1 MNVPDLPTTRAAAFF
16 DVDGTLVG
24 RHIVHHYIY
33 IRRRMLPALVRPLW
47 TGAFYLKAPY
57 YLMLDKLSR
66 TRLNV
71 VFYRNY
77 AGLGSEAVRSFVQDN
92 FEHVIRP
99 HLFKEGFECVA
110 EHRRAGRRVV
120 LVTGS
125 IDFIMAPLARF
136 LDADEVLA
144 PKLIERDGRFTGELD
159 GPPVGSEEKA
169 RRISAYAKANGL
181 HLASSFAYG
190 DSIAD
195 LPMLQE
201 VGHPHAINPDKSLEQ
216 AARRQGWPA
225 QRWVQPMS
233 NGDQIA
239 DCPGAPGRIAD

>member
-1 MNVPDLPTTRAAAFF
+1 MLRTENISGSAAFF
-16 DVDGTLVG
+16 DVDGTLVD

-33 IRRRMLPALVRPLW
+33 LRRRMLPPLLRSLW
-47 TGAFYLKAPY
+47 TAAFYLKAPY
-57 YLMLDKLSR
+57 YLALDKVSR

-77 AGLGSEAVRSFVQDN
+77 AGLCGDAVRSYVQDN

-99 HLFKEGFECVA
+99 HIFKEGYDCVVG
-110 EHRRAGRRVV
+110 HRRAGRRVV

-125 IDFIMAPLARF
+125 IDFIMTPLAQY
-136 LDADEVLA
+136 LGADEVLA

-169 RRISAYAKANGL
+169 RRVNAYAQANGL
-181 HLASSFAYG
+181 DLASSYAYG

-195 LPMLQE
+195 LPMLQN
-201 VGHPHAINPDKSLEQ
+201 VGRPHAVNADKSLDE
-216 AARRQGWPA
+216 AARSRGWPTLH
-225 QRWVQPMS
+225 WSKTMN
-233 NGDQIA
+233 NGA
-239 DCPGAPGRIAD
+239 AG